1 MGRAHDVQCAVRRM
15 AKRALRAIHG
25 LAPRRADRRSI
36 LLLCQNGLMADYLG
50 PVYELL
56 REDERLRFFVT
67 YPRDARIAHEWE
79 KIERC
84 LPVECLRLGVA
95 ECRRFDLIV
104 TADHGYEGLAT
115 RRNCPVLYTG
125 HGMTGKVVEGE
136 GGDYGYGPRAKLA
149 DGSPRYSV
157 MLEASE
163 KNRARVAARDPLL
176 ASAIRVVGSLQDDA
190 LLTQVGQRAALR
202 EALGYSL
209 DERVVL
215 VQSTWGPHCLFRTV
229 GEALLKEI
237 AANPSTRFVLSL
249 HPHEYRPNADG
260 TPSWG
265 ERLQALRLPNVD
277 VRAPGQ
283 AWIPTLIAADFV
295 LTDHTSLAI
304 YAALAEKPTIWV
316 PVPQDLIAE
325 GTALSRLRAIAP
337 TWEPKQALEDALVVS
352 AREHPSEELLA
363 LAREINSC
371 PGEAAGRV
379 RSVVYE
385 LLGLDPR
392 GTTIDARDVVTN
404 GTTRDVAQLKAA
416 DAALR

>member
-1 MGRAHDVQCAVRRM
+1 MGRAHDVQVALRRM
-15 AKRALRAIHG
+15 AKRALRALHG
-25 LAPRRADRRSI
+25 LAPRRGDRRTI

-56 REDERLRFFVT
+56 RDDERLRFFVT

-149 DGSPRYSV
+149 DGSPRYSA

-176 ASAIRVVGSLQDDA
+176 ASALRVVGSLQDDA
-190 LLTQVGQRAALR
+190 LLTQVGQRTALR
-202 EALGYSL
+202 ESLGYSS

-229 GEALLKEI
+229 GEALLTEI
-237 AANPSTRFVLSL
+237 ASNPSTRFVLSL
-249 HPHEYRPNADG
+249 HPHEYRPNTDG

-265 ERLQALRLPNVD
+265 QRLQALRMPNVD

-283 AWIPTLIAADFV
+283 DWIPTLIAADFV

-304 YAALAEKPTIWV
+304 YAALAQKPTIWV
-316 PVPQDLIAE
+316 PVPQGLVAE
-325 GTALSRLRAIAP
+325 GTALARLRAIAP
-337 TWEPKQALEDALVVS
+337 TWEPKQALEDALTRC
-352 AREHPSEELLA
+352 ARDYPHDEFEE

-379 RSVVYE
+379 RGVVYE

-392 GTTIDARDVVTN
+392 GPTVTPRERSS
-404 GTTRDVAQLKAA
+404 TVAAPSAAQLKAA